1 MDLIKDNAC
10 LKKFYFQKKGQIPVV
25 DRCFVDRLQ
34 LKNSS
39 DGVVGDGRIWG
50 SVVGLS
56 HI

>member
-39 DGVVGDGRIWG
+39 DGVVGDGRIWS

>member
-1 MDLIKDNAC
+1 MDLIKEFEEV
-10 LKKFYFQKKGQIPVV
+10 LLQKKKARIPVV

-34 LKNSS
+34 LKNNS

-56 HI
+56 HV